1 MRELRF
7 APRDAAALVV
17 TAVAS
22 VLFALPY
29 GIWRRLLP

>member
-7 APRDAAALVV
+7 APRDAAALMV

-29 GIWRRLLP
+29 GIWQQILP